1 MIVVIARAKIRPEKR
16 DGFLAAASACVE
28 TSRAESGNIAYDVYE
43 SATETNSFVVLERW
57 KSHED
62 NRAHLQSAHTQTFL
76 RAMAQSVAEMP
87 RIEAI
92 TPAKIDMIA

>member
-1 MIVVIARAKIRPEKR
+1 MIVVIARAKIRPQMR
-16 DGFLAAASACVE
+16 DGFLGAAAICVE
-28 TSRAESGNIAYDVYE
+28 ASRKEAGNIAYDVYE
-43 SATETNSFVVLERW
+43 SATEANSFVVLERW
-57 KSHED
+57 KTHEE
-62 NRAHLQSAHTQTFL
+62 NRAHLQSAHTQDFL